1 MSLQAKIC
9 GLKKKIE
16 VETAIKYEAAF
27 CGFILNWPKSHR
39 YISFDE
45 AKFLTSVDRFN
56 SSFVGVLVNPDDKEV
71 KLFDELNLQY
81 FQLHGEENVER
92 IKEIKSFT
100 KKKII
105 KTIKVKT
112 KEDLNIYK
120 SYEGLADIILFDST
134 GFEKSEGFDHSLL
147 KKLDKKE
154 NRWMIAGGIKI
165 EDLENVSKIADYVDV
180 SGSLEKNKTKDL
192 DKIKKFL
199 LKVKEINDQ
208 N

>member
-39 YISFDE
+39 HISFDE
-45 AKFLTSVDRFN
+45 AKSLISVDRFN
-56 SSFVGVLVNPDDKEV
+56 SSFVGVLVNPDDKEI
-71 KLFDELNLQY
+71 KLFDELDLQY
-81 FQLHGEENVER
+81 FQLHGEENIER
-92 IKEIKSFT
+92 IKEIKNFT

-112 KEDLNIYK
+112 KKDLDIYK

-180 SGSLEKNKTKDL
+180 SGSLEKNKKKDL